1 VLGVRPARLMRVAR
15 RKTYQNEIKRK
26 VRLMPSHYGKKMS
39 PKQKKMAAAA
49 DPKDKITG
57 ADFKSMKKKKSMMSK
72 YG

>member
-1 VLGVRPARLMRVAR
+1 
-15 RKTYQNEIKRK
+15 
-26 VRLMPSHYGKKMS
+26 MPSHYGKKMS

-57 ADFKSMKKKKSMMSK
+57 ADFKSMKKKKKSMMSK

>member
-1 VLGVRPARLMRVAR
+1 MLGAR
-15 RKTYQNEIKRK
+15 RGTYRNEIKRK

-57 ADFKSMKKKKSMMSK
+57 ADFKSMKKKKKSVMSK